1 MLRRLIGELC
11 NRELRSWID
20 TITNPTSTIVRD
32 LQVGQESS
40 LCSKVLLLLLITVY
54 FGYVKYEQSIFTE
67 FKARTIKIY

>member
-32 LQVGQESS
+32 LQVGHGRVQDIHFVV
-40 LCSKVLLLLLITVY
+40 KFYY
-54 FGYVKYEQSIFTE
+54 FY
-67 FKARTIKIY
+67 